1 MKYRLTRDM
10 FLLLCLWLVSPG
22 ICSVAGQ
29 SGSEPLIGQSST
41 IALSDTEREWVLM
54 HPVIRL
60 GVDPAW
66 PPFDFVDRQ
75 GVHSG
80 IAADFLQLL
89 AKRIGVSVEVV
100 PNISWNQALEGAR
113 ARTLDMVSLS
123 HATPKRLEFLTYTDV
138 VTSVPW
144 FIVTQKDFV
153 EIDGLNDLAGLEVAL
168 VKGYAIEELVRSDYP
183 DIKFRQV
190 ATPLDGLRSV
200 ASGQVEAMVESLAVA
215 SYVISENNLANLRI
229 AADSGL
235 DVMKLGFGVR
245 SDWPQLVEL
254 LNRAIRSLSR
264 EEVRAINTRWA
275 SLAAPAADDEAPIA
289 HGIWWLIAAG
299 LIVLVLLIPVFL
311 QRLSDRRQVDWFS
324 SAAVRRIGSVAVTL
338 FLVSVMVLAWYS
350 LEGVQDR
357 LRQNI
362 GNQLSII
369 NNSVHQALRTW
380 FAGRSER
387 VVDLSHEPQLLEVA
401 SALLSVPR
409 NPQAL
414 RADSETARL
423 RTLLA
428 PRLDRM
434 NATGVCII
442 APDRLCIGSM
452 QDADLGTANFISQ
465 QRPDL
470 LDRVFAGETVFIPP
484 IFSAGAL
491 PDREGQIAARAST
504 MSFAAPLQ
512 DANGD
517 VIAVLTLRFDPTHEL
532 TRITKEGRPGESGET
547 YALDQN
553 GRLLTES
560 RFEASLIGAGIA
572 TDLGT
577 RNGGVRGFRIAD
589 PGGDLLSGYAPETAR
604 AKWPLTL
611 MASDVT
617 RKRSGM
623 NLQGYRDYRGVTV
636 VGSWL
641 WSDELGI
648 GLATEIDLE
657 EALAPYLALRYLVVG
672 VLGITVLLAIG
683 LTGFSVWFG
692 DRAKV
697 RLERLVGDRTR
708 ELNKL
713 ARAVE
718 QSPLGVMI
726 TDVRGAIEHVN
737 PSFVAVTGYELDEV
751 IGKNPRVLRSGE
763 TAPSKYA
770 ELWQT
775 ILKGEVWRG
784 ELQNR
789 KKNGELYWAAASVAP
804 VTDSEGEVTNFVYM
818 AEDVT
823 AEKLAEAE
831 LKASVERFQVLF
843 EASVDPYLILD
854 GDRFTA
860 CNEAAVD
867 LLRYSNKEELL
878 VSHPGSLSPEFQPDG
893 ESSKDKAKAMI
904 ETAYARGNHRF
915 DWVHRKKD
923 GVDFPVEVTLTPI
936 ELEGKQVL
944 LVVWHDLTE
953 RKQAEK
959 EIAAREHQFRI
970 LVETIPGT
978 VYQCRMDKD
987 WTMLFISD
995 EVERLSGYPASDF
1008 INNRMRTFASIIY
1021 PDDERHVEEAVAAAI
1036 KNRRP
1041 YTIDYRVVDAGGMIH
1056 SVHEQ
1061 GQAIFGSDDVPESLV
1076 GTVIDISDRK
1086 AAEQKLRDSE
1096 RRISEQL
1103 TYQSA
1108 LLENAADGIVVI
1120 DEHGFVQTFSP
1131 AAERIFGYSASE
1143 VLGHNFKMLSP
1154 EPIRRKQD
1162 SDLRRYLEDGEARTV
1177 GSNREVEGQRKDG
1190 RTFPM
1195 DLAVG
1200 EVKLGTDRLY
1210 VAIIRDITDRKS
1222 TEEDLRQAK
1231 ESAEEATR
1239 AKSDFLA
1246 NMSHEIRTPMNAI
1259 IGLSHLALGTE
1270 LDRKQ
1275 RDYLNKVHS
1284 SANNLLGIINDILD
1298 FSKIEAGKLDMES
1311 VDFDLAEVL
1320 DNLGN
1325 VISVKSAEKGLE
1337 LIVDLDPEVPL
1348 GLNGDPLRLNQILVN
1363 LANNAIK
1370 FTEAGEITIS
1380 AALVERGEA
1389 GLMLRFAVK
1398 DTGIGMNPEEQGRLF
1413 QAFSQADTSTTRKF
1427 GGTGL
1432 GLSISKRLAE
1442 MMGGTIGVESEYGKG
1457 STFWFTARFGL
1468 GARPEARVQRALP
1481 EALQD
1486 LRVLVVDDHPTARTI
1501 LARYLESFGFST
1513 GEVASGAEALDE
1525 LERAELPYHL
1535 VLIDWHMPG
1544 MDGIETT
1551 RRILASRRIAP
1562 HPSII
1567 MVSAYGREEL
1577 VERAEAEGVKT
1588 FLVKPVSPSS
1598 LFDAILDATGHGVE
1612 QASEAGGTVPTQV
1625 HLRGASVL
1633 LVEDNEINQQVA
1645 EEILGQAG
1653 LQVTAANHG
1662 REGVE
1667 ALAARPEA
1675 FDVVLMDIQM
1685 PVMDGYAAAQE
1696 IRKDPRFEALPIIAM
1711 TANAMAGDREKA
1723 LAAGMNDHVSKPI
1736 DVKQL
1741 FEVLGKWASASAS
1754 REEAPSVETE
1764 ETTNESTDELN
1775 ELVGFDVE
1783 KGLTRLAGN
1792 RKLYVKLLRDFAR
1805 NHAGDAELIQSVLKR
1820 GDVGEA
1826 RMRAHTLKGIAGNLA
1841 AQEVYEASAEME
1853 ARLTQDDDQ
1862 CRTCP
1867 NTANLFSSL
1876 DEALG
1881 RAVEALRVLDSDTDQ
1896 NGAYVAKTVGHEPK
1910 ALTPDRALEV
1920 SAMIRDAIDIG
1931 DISQVEE
1938 VVELLPP
1945 DSAHRKKLSE
1955 TLDNF
1960 DFQGMEDVAT
1970 ELEEMNR

>member
-1 MKYRLTRDM
+1 MRD
-10 FLLLCLWLVSPG
+10 VK
-22 ICSVAGQ
+22 
-29 SGSEPLIGQSST
+29 SGSDWIRTGSRQELKQERSLSRRIIVLLIIASLLLIGQSLYNLSNLEQVDQSIVT
-41 IALSDTEREWVLM
+41 VNNTTDNLAELAREIATPISDIRMLSMETVLAPNQARVAETKRRLDQRIEELEIRLGEWRRRLDSVGADVPGRSEFNAIQSAWQRYREALGKTAYYIGEGVRVASFISVTQQEKAHYESLKEALEAFRRTQIALSQQVYD
-54 HPVIRL
+54 I
-60 GVDPAW
+60 A
-66 PPFDFVDRQ
+66 Q
-75 GVHSG
+75 GNSTV
-80 IAADFLQLL
+80 AFY
-89 AKRIGVSVEVV
+89 
-100 PNISWNQALEGAR
+100 
-113 ARTLDMVSLS
+113 TL
-123 HATPKRLEFLTYTDV
+123 
-138 VTSVPW
+138 
-144 FIVTQKDFV
+144 
-153 EIDGLNDLAGLEVAL
+153 
-168 VKGYAIEELVRSDYP
+168 
-183 DIKFRQV
+183 V
-190 ATPLDGLRSV
+190 ATGAV
-200 ASGQVEAMVESLAVA
+200 QVL
-215 SYVISENNLANLRI
+215 I
-229 AADSGL
+229 
-235 DVMKLGFGVR
+235 
-245 SDWPQLVEL
+245 
-254 LNRAIRSLSR
+254 LSF
-264 EEVRAINTRWA
+264 I
-275 SLAAPAADDEAPIA
+275 
-289 HGIWWLIAAG
+289 
-299 LIVLVLLIPVFL
+299 
-311 QRLSDRRQVDWFS
+311 
-324 SAAVRRIGSVAVTL
+324 L
-338 FLVSVMVLAWYS
+338 FFVYRMF
-350 LEGVQDR
+350 
-357 LRQNI
+357 
-362 GNQLSII
+362 
-369 NNSVHQALRTW
+369 RTY
-380 FAGRSER
+380 
-387 VVDLSHEPQLLEVA
+387 
-401 SALLSVPR
+401 
-409 NPQAL
+409 
-414 RADSETARL
+414 
-423 RTLLA
+423 
-428 PRLDRM
+428 M
-434 NATGVCII
+434 
-442 APDRLCIGSM
+442 
-452 QDADLGTANFISQ
+452 
-465 QRPDL
+465 
-470 LDRVFAGETVFIPP
+470 
-484 IFSAGAL
+484 
-491 PDREGQIAARAST
+491 RASQ
-504 MSFAAPLQ
+504 L
-512 DANGD
+512 
-517 VIAVLTLRFDPTHEL
+517 HE
-532 TRITKEGRPGESGET
+532 
-547 YALDQN
+547 Q
-553 GRLLTES
+553 
-560 RFEASLIGAGIA
+560 
-572 TDLGT
+572 
-577 RNGGVRGFRIAD
+577 
-589 PGGDLLSGYAPETAR
+589 
-604 AKWPLTL
+604 
-611 MASDVT
+611 
-617 RKRSGM
+617 
-623 NLQGYRDYRGVTV
+623 
-636 VGSWL
+636 
-641 WSDELGI
+641 
-648 GLATEIDLE
+648 
-657 EALAPYLALRYLVVG
+657 
-672 VLGITVLLAIG
+672 
-683 LTGFSVWFG
+683 
-692 DRAKV
+692 
-697 RLERLVGDRTR
+697 
-708 ELNKL
+708 KL
-713 ARAVE
+713 ARAMV
-718 QSPLGVMI
+718 S
-726 TDVRGAIEHVN
+726 
-737 PSFVAVTGYELDEV
+737 
-751 IGKNPRVLRSGE
+751 
-763 TAPSKYA
+763 
-770 ELWQT
+770 
-775 ILKGEVWRG
+775 
-784 ELQNR
+784 
-789 KKNGELYWAAASVAP
+789 
-804 VTDSEGEVTNFVYM
+804 
-818 AEDVT
+818 AED
-823 AEKLAEAE
+823 A
-831 LKASVERFQVLF
+831 
-843 EASVDPYLILD
+843 
-854 GDRFTA
+854 
-860 CNEAAVD
+860 N
-867 LLRYSNKEELL
+867 
-878 VSHPGSLSPEFQPDG
+878 
-893 ESSKDKAKAMI
+893 
-904 ETAYARGNHRF
+904 
-915 DWVHRKKD
+915 
-923 GVDFPVEVTLTPI
+923 
-936 ELEGKQVL
+936 
-944 LVVWHDLTE
+944 
-953 RKQAEK
+953 
-959 EIAAREHQFRI
+959 
-970 LVETIPGT
+970 
-978 VYQCRMDKD
+978 
-987 WTMLFISD
+987 
-995 EVERLSGYPASDF
+995 
-1008 INNRMRTFASIIY
+1008 
-1021 PDDERHVEEAVAAAI
+1021 
-1036 KNRRP
+1036 
-1041 YTIDYRVVDAGGMIH
+1041 
-1056 SVHEQ
+1056 
-1061 GQAIFGSDDVPESLV
+1061 
-1076 GTVIDISDRK
+1076 
-1086 AAEQKLRDSE
+1086 
-1096 RRISEQL
+1096 
-1103 TYQSA
+1103 
-1108 LLENAADGIVVI
+1108 
-1120 DEHGFVQTFSP
+1120 
-1131 AAERIFGYSASE
+1131 
-1143 VLGHNFKMLSP
+1143 
-1154 EPIRRKQD
+1154 
-1162 SDLRRYLEDGEARTV
+1162 
-1177 GSNREVEGQRKDG
+1177 
-1190 RTFPM
+1190 
-1195 DLAVG
+1195 
-1200 EVKLGTDRLY
+1200 
-1210 VAIIRDITDRKS
+1210 
-1222 TEEDLRQAK
+1222 
-1231 ESAEEATR
+1231 R

-1275 RDYLNKVHS
+1275 RDYLTKVHS
-1284 SANNLLGIINDILD
+1284 SAQNLLGIINDILD
-1298 FSKIEAGKLDMES
+1298 FSKIEAGKLDIES

-1320 DNLGN
+1320 DNLAN
-1325 VISVKSAEKGLE
+1325 VTGVKSAEKGLE
-1337 LIVDLDPEVPL
+1337 LIVDLDPEVPV
-1348 GLNGDPLRLNQILVN
+1348 GLKGDPLRLNQILIN

-1370 FTEAGEITIS
+1370 FTEEGAITIS
-1380 AALVERGEA
+1380 ARLADRREDGVV
-1389 GLMLRFAVK
+1389 LRFAVQ
-1398 DTGIGMNPEEQGRLF
+1398 DTGIGMTEEQQGRLF

-1764 ETTNESTDELN
+1764 ETTNESKDELN